1 MKNTQI
7 KCSMKNHEKSD
18 VNHYCQECKIYMCN
32 KCENLHS
39 ELFQNHHLLKLG
51 KDNKE
56 LFTGYCSIESHVNKL
71 DFFCKDHNQLCCL
84 ECISKFKD
92 KYNNQHSNCNIC
104 IIEDIKEEKKKK
116 LNDNL
121 KNLENLYKTI
131 GNSITQIKLLYENL
145 NKEKEDLKKKIQIIF
160 TKIRTALNERED
172 ELISDIDKNYDKFYF
187 TDEFGKNI
195 ENLPKKIKLSL
206 ESNNLLKEDWDNRD
220 RLNFLI
226 NESIKVENNISEI
239 NSLNNIITKTNK
251 INIEI
256 NFGLTE
262 NEVMNYIN
270 QIKSFGNI
278 IYINKNKIQER
289 QIIIED
295 FIKENIRLKNE
306 FEKKI
311 KNKREIKEFLQKED
325 KNLKIL
331 ENKIKENEKKIENNK
346 KDLEKMKEEEK
357 KNQYEHIDFKQNKR
371 NNLGNQNFNLERD
384 YFVFEEKVRPKKRK
398 LTE

>member
-1 MKNTQI
+1 M
-7 KCSMKNHEKSD
+7 
-18 VNHYCQECKIYMCN
+18 
-32 KCENLHS
+32 
-39 ELFQNHHLLKLG
+39 
-51 KDNKE
+51 
-56 LFTGYCSIESHVNKL
+56 
-71 DFFCKDHNQLCCL
+71 
-84 ECISKFKD
+84 
-92 KYNNQHSNCNIC
+92 
-104 IIEDIKEEKKKK
+104 
-116 LNDNL
+116 
-121 KNLENLYKTI
+121 
-131 GNSITQIKLLYENL
+131 
-145 NKEKEDLKKKIQIIF
+145 
-160 TKIRTALNERED
+160 
-172 ELISDIDKNYDKFYF
+172 
-187 TDEFGKNI
+187 
-195 ENLPKKIKLSL
+195 
-206 ESNNLLKEDWDNRD
+206 
-220 RLNFLI
+220 
-226 NESIKVENNISEI
+226 ENNISEI

-371 NNLGNQNFNLERD
+371 NNLGNQNFNLESD